1 MFRIIMTLGRHALL
15 ASCFLGAPLLFAG
28 CGSTATTTSPTSAD
42 TVPYS
47 QTDLVL
53 GKGTIA
59 FTGKTATV
67 DYTGWLY
74 DASAPDH
81 KGTQFD
87 TSIGRGPLVF
97 VLGSG
102 AVVAGFDRGVTSMQ
116 VGGQRR
122 LIIPP
127 SLGYGAT
134 GNGAVPPN
142 ATLVF
147 DVTLE
152 NVS

>member
-1 MFRIIMTLGRHALL
+1 MTPARYLLL
-15 ASCFLGAPLLFAG
+15 ASFILGSSLLVIG
-28 CGSTATTTSPTSAD
+28 CGSGLQLPVSPTAHD

-53 GKGTIA
+53 GRGAEA
-59 FTGKTATV
+59 FAGKTATV

-87 TSIGRGPLVF
+87 TSAGRGPLVF
-97 VLGSG
+97 VLGG
-102 AVVAGFDRGVTSMQ
+102 GTVVAGFDRGVSGML

-122 LIIPP
+122 LIVPP
-127 SLGYGAT
+127 SLGYGSA
-134 GNGAVPPN
+134 GKGAVPPN

-147 DVTLE
+147 DVTLDAV
-152 NVS
+152 N